1 MKLLSTGIASL
12 NLVSAH
18 TGPLNLFNT
27 IPQELTEG
35 TQIWDTDKDGDNFKV
50 RFQFKKNSFS
60 ENFKNQIRES
70 FKVNYFRYISS
81 GY

>member
-1 MKLLSTGIASL
+1 MKLLSTVIASL

-18 TGPLNLFNT
+18 TGPLDILDSV
-27 IPQELTEG
+27 PQELTEG
-35 TQIWDTDKDGDNFKV
+35 TQIWDTDKDGDNFEI
-50 RFQFKKNSFS
+50 RFQFKENSFS

-70 FKVNYFRYISS
+70 FKVNYFRYLSS